1 MRLSAMSL
9 INPAAT
15 TVPSFFGRTPETIS
29 PQAGPTVRE
38 ILFRWCRQPL
48 FALLLTPLFAS
59 VRAGETDD
67 GPILQFGEQKQ
78 LLVDDHVIAEKH
90 QLARR
95 LGRPLKVNDGRP
107 VIVDD
112 TPWEDFGVPI
122 VGSVLREDGRF
133 RIWYRAAGSGGDS
146 ATFCYAESRDGV
158 RWVKP
163 QLGLVEFDG
172 SRANNI
178 YQIGRPQVYCPF
190 VDPNEKDPRHKY
202 KAAVGAEK
210 GHGTTTALA
219 YSPDGLRWSY
229 YDQGRPITGR
239 AADTINQVLWDPYAG
254 VYRLY
259 TRTDYGTGGGK
270 GEIRGTRDMVNP
282 WTELRSHP
290 GDWTTVREWCLGRE
304 SGRKDYEWTRQI
316 YSLNGWIYESVQFGL
331 LWSLERPGDSE
342 EMDFF
347 LATTRG
353 DRPWNLEW
361 VYRNQPFLTRGPAG
375 SFDAKWIQPAP
386 NIVTWK
392 DKHWIYYVG
401 RPISHSGQGGAGA
414 PTGIGLATVP
424 LDRFVSLTASDRLGW
439 ATTRPFRVEGE
450 EVEVNLEVPNGEL
463 TVEVLNADGEP
474 IPGFSRAEA
483 LVLRQVDGLRVPVRW
498 KNRRDLSR
506 LRGRV
511 VKLRLWLRR
520 GSVYAFRICRNR
532 IPQGRV
538 KLALRP
544 GGRGGGRRPRP

>member
-1 MRLSAMSL
+1 MSLPAMSL
-9 INPAAT
+9 TDPAAAA
-15 TVPSFFGRTPETIS
+15 VPPFLVRTPEAVS
-29 PQAGPTVRE
+29 RLAGPSAGET
-38 ILFRWCRQPL
+38 LYRWCRRPL
-48 FALLLTPLFAS
+48 FAVFVIMLFAS
-59 VRAGETDD
+59 AHAGEPGD
-67 GPILQFGEQKQ
+67 GPVLQFGDRKQ
-78 LLVDDHVIAEKH
+78 LLVDDHVIAGKH
-90 QLARR
+90 LLARR
-95 LGRPLKVNDGRP
+95 LRRPTKANGGRP

-122 VGSVLREDGRF
+122 VGSVLREEGRF
-133 RIWYRAAGSGGDS
+133 RIWYRAAGSGQDS
-146 ATFCYAESRDGV
+146 ATYCYAESRDGV

-163 QLGLVEFDG
+163 RLGLVAFDG

-178 YQIGRPQVYCPF
+178 YQIGRPQAYCPF

-202 KAAVGAEK
+202 KSAVGAGK
-210 GHGTTTALA
+210 GYGTTTALA

-239 AADTINQVLWDPYAG
+239 ASDTINQVLWDPYSG

-259 TRTDYGTGGGK
+259 TRTDYGTGGGS
-270 GEIRGTRDMVNP
+270 GEIRGTRDMVNS

-290 GDWTTVREWCLGRE
+290 GEWTTVREWYLGRE
-304 SGRKDYEWTRQI
+304 SGRNDYEWTRQI
-316 YSLNGWIYESVQFGL
+316 YSLNGWIYEGIQFAL

-347 LATTRG
+347 LAMTRG

-361 VYRNQPFLTRGPAG
+361 VYRNQPFLPRGPAG

-386 NIVTWK
+386 NIVTWN

-401 RPISHSGQGGAGA
+401 RPISHSGQGSAGA
-414 PTGIGLATVP
+414 PTGIALATVP
-424 LDRFVSLTASDRLGW
+424 LDRFVSLTASHRLGW

-463 TVEVLNADGEP
+463 TVEVLDADGEP
-474 IPGFSRAEA
+474 IPGFSREEA

-498 KNRRDLSR
+498 KNRRDLSQ

-520 GSVYAFRICRNR
+520 GSIYAFRIRR
-532 IPQGRV
+532 I
-538 KLALRP
+538 
-544 GGRGGGRRPRP
+544 